1 MVKLF
6 KALYAQEIENKI
18 NNFIEQNRT
27 YIIDNIGIYPMD
39 ANNKRDP
46 KYMAYIEY
54 CRNREEEF
62 NLWKK

>member
-6 KALYAQEIENKI
+6 RAFSAQDIEDKVND
-18 NNFIEQNRT
+18 FIRQNRN
-27 YIIDNIGIYPMD
+27 YIIDSLRICPLATNQYV
-39 ANNKRDP
+39 
-46 KYMAYIEY
+46 AYVEY

>member
-6 KALYAQEIENKI
+6 KALYAQEIENKV
-18 NNFIEQNRT
+18 NDFIEQNRT
-27 YIIDNIGIYPMD
+27 YIIDNIGIYPMIT
-39 ANNKRDP
+39 NNKRDP

-62 NLWKK
+62 NLWKE

>member
-6 KALYAQEIENKI
+6 RAFSAQEIENKV

-27 YIIDNIGIYPMD
+27 YIIDNIRIYPMI